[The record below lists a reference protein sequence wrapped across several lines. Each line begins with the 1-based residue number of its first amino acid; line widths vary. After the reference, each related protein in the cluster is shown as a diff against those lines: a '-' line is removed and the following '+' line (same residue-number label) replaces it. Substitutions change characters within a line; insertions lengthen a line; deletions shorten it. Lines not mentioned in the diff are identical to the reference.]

1 MENSLALGSVYGNLV
16 QRHSETMQ
24 SYNFQHKTV
33 LITGAS
39 LGIGAAFAREL
50 KRRGA
55 QLILVARN
63 QTRLEKLAEEL
74 GGAVVIARD
83 LSAPDAARDLY
94 ETVSTRGLTVDVL
107 INNAGFGS
115 YSNFD
120 EAPLSTQRGMLDLN
134 VTALVELT
142 HVFLPMLERQHG
154 GVIQL
159 ASTAAFQPVP
169 HMAVYAA
176 SKAFVL
182 SFSEA
187 LWGELRERGV
197 RVLALCPGATDTPFF
212 ERAGQAAAVG
222 KKARPEDLVTLGLR
236 AFERNRSYAIHG
248 IGNYFT
254 SHSSRFVP
262 RQTTVH
268 IAKRVMRKQH
278 EATTHRIGEA

>member
-1 MENSLALGSVYGNLV
+1 MEISLALSSVYGNLV
-16 QRHSETMQ
+16 RPHIQRMQ
-24 SYNFQHKTV
+24 SYTFQDKTV

-63 QTRLEKLAEEL
+63 QTRLETLAKEL
-74 GGAVVIARD
+74 GGAVAIARD
-83 LSAPDAARDLY
+83 LAAPDAARELY
-94 ETVSTRGLTVDVL
+94 ETISARGLTVDVL

-115 YSNFD
+115 HFNFD
-120 EAPLSTQRGMLDLN
+120 EAPLSTQRGMIDLN

-142 HVFLPMLERQHG
+142 HVFLPMLERQRG

-176 SKAFVL
+176 TKAFVL

-187 LWGELRERGV
+187 LWGELHERGV

-278 EATTHRIGEA
+278 VARLREA